1 MSSTKN
7 KIVVMGLTLLLLMML
22 PLGVLAG
29 ENLISNGDSSR
40 LDDSGL
46 PVGYRQ
52 VLRPGTA
59 RKRFRRYW
67 TEAGE
72 DGGTVVRLENFSEN
86 DARLEQQVAVKGNSL
101 YHISARVKAEG
112 GDPRFYRR
120 EHLRQ
125 RHVGGF
131 RRLDGYR
138 RAVGN
143 RRALRQDGLL
153 REQHGC
159 GAARGLL
166 RAGKPGLRVV

>member
-1 MSSTKN
+1 MKN

-29 ENLISNGDSSR
+29 EILISNGDFSQ

-46 PVGYRQ
+46 PVGWTYAAWNSEET
-52 VLRPGTA
+52 VST
-59 RKRFRRYW
+59 YW
-67 TEAGE
+67 TETGE
-72 DGGTVVRLENFSEN
+72 DGGTVVRLGNFSEN
-86 DARLEQQVAVKGNSL
+86 DARL
-101 YHISARVKAEG
+101 
-112 GDPRFYRR
+112 
-120 EHLRQ
+120 
-125 RHVGGF
+125 VGGF

-143 RRALRQDGLL
+143 RRALRQDGLFP
-153 REQHGC
+153 EQHGR